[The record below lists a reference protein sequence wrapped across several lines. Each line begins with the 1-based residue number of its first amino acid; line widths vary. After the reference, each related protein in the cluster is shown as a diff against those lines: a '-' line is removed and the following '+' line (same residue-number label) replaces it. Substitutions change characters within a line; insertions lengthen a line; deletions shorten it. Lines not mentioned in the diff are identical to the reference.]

1 MLSSHP
7 GPAMAAAH
15 RKAGL
20 LVERDIMEWVDVI
33 SQLVSNVGFPI
44 ACCGVLFYLAYKFGN
59 SINSGIAQ
67 IQTSVDSIAK
77 SIEKLADAVEDVR
90 INIGNVDGGGQ

>member
-1 MLSSHP
+1 
-7 GPAMAAAH
+7 
-15 RKAGL
+15 
-20 LVERDIMEWVDVI
+20 MEWVDVI

-44 ACCGVLFYLAYKFGN
+44 ACCAVLFYLAYKFGG
-59 SINSGIAQ
+59 SVNSGIAQ

-90 INIGNVDGGGQ
+90 LNVAAAREGEDE